1 MNDEGGNQRIT
12 TKLSNSKNSVPIAK
26 QGKTERAIVDRSV
39 GCLAFS
45 YVNLEVKDTP
55 RQEMHFRI
63 ISKQKIL
70 MQVRETPEAIMG

>member
-26 QGKTERAIVDRSV
+26 QGKTERATVDST
-39 GCLAFS
+39 GCLAFI

-70 MQVRETPEAIMG
+70 MQVKETPEATVG

>member
-26 QGKTERAIVDRSV
+26 LGKTERATVDGSFEH
-39 GCLAFS
+39 LTFT

-70 MQVRETPEAIMG
+70 MQVKETPEAIMG